1 MSELGLH
8 DPYRLFN
15 EHERKY
21 THSNKRCKTQSR
33 LDFFLVDN
41 NVINFPV
48 CSSVISHGFRSDHS
62 YVKLSLKGNKIAHGK
77 GYWKLNNSLLEI
89 PEYCREIESIIRD
102 TLNDDFDSW
111 GGVWDVIKFKIKD
124 HSIRVGKTR
133 KNNRR
138 NLKKE
143 LEASI
148 DSINDKIRYGDGDLE
163 ELYSQLHES
172 QHQLNNIISEE
183 INKNRGHL
191 TSPVYMFI
199 KSMQVK

>member
-1 MSELGLH
+1 M
-8 DPYRLFN
+8 
-15 EHERKY
+15 
-21 THSNKRCKTQSR
+21 
-33 LDFFLVDN
+33 
-41 NVINFPV
+41 
-48 CSSVISHGFRSDHS
+48 
-62 YVKLSLKGNKIAHGK
+62 
-77 GYWKLNNSLLEI
+77 
-89 PEYCREIESIIRD
+89 
-102 TLNDDFDSW
+102 NDDFDSW

-163 ELYSQLHES
+163 ELYRQLHES

-183 INKNRGHL
+183 INGVITRSRAQWVEEGERSTKYFLGLEKSASKKSR
-191 TSPVYMFI
+191 SPNW
-199 KSMQVK
+199 